1 MFDGGENE
9 LATEMELNGK
19 LNGMNG
25 FGGMGFLI
33 VAIMVDNIS
42 VLCLRIAIHLLNV
55 FLCRAAMCSWF
66 GLLTLCVCLS
76 I

>member
-1 MFDGGENE
+1 MSWEANIYSKYTQKLTQHKVCVWWGENE

-19 LNGMNG
+19 LNEMNG
-25 FGGMGFLI
+25 WNEFLI

-42 VLCLRIAIHLLNV
+42 VLC
-55 FLCRAAMCSWF
+55 C
-66 GLLTLCVCLS
+66 GLLF